1 MTSQSIEI
9 LSGYSANIKANMTNE
24 LQLEPRLH
32 ECDHNH
38 NFRREFSHTQA
49 TQGGG
54 GVTITITSNVNSLM
68 HRQRRW
74 GGGGAQKVARYQ
86 MIGIFVEFFPIL

>member
-1 MTSQSIEI
+1 
-9 LSGYSANIKANMTNE
+9 MTNE

-54 GVTITITSNVNSLM
+54 GDHNHNFKREFSHAQATQV
-68 HRQRRW
+68 

>member
-54 GVTITITSNVNSLM
+54 VTITITSNVNSLM

-74 GGGGAQKVARYQ
+74 GGGAHKKLRD
-86 MIGIFVEFFPIL
+86 IK